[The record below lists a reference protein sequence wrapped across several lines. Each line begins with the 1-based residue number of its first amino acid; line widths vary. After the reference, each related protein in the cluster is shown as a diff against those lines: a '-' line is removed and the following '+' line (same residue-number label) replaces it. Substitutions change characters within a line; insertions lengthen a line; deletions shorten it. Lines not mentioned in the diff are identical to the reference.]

1 MTFLSPKMAL
11 GTALTALALGCTAI
25 AGQTDDTPLG
35 SAQGPLSCTVDV
47 TARSGMLTLEGV
59 VTSTQAL
66 SGTYHL
72 RVARGGTLM
81 NQGGPFSLRPGDT
94 ERLGRVVMNGP
105 ASGLDIELTLET
117 DNQTTRCPVAL

>member
-25 AGQTDDTPLG
+25 AGQTDATY
-35 SAQGPLSCTVDV
+35 QGPLACTVDV
-47 TARSGMLTLEGV
+47 TSRGGMLTLEGV
-59 VTSTQAL
+59 VTTTEAL

-81 NQGGPFSLRPGDT
+81 NQGGPFALRAGDT
-94 ERLGRVVMNGP
+94 ERLGRVTMNGP
-105 ASGLDIELTLET
+105 ASGLEVELTLET
-117 DNQTTRCPVAL
+117 NAGTTRCPVEL